1 MELAGVPGHPLMEK
15 CSLISVPC
23 CSPGRAII
31 PLSGHFKEPF
41 RDKSTLVSIFKLRAV
56 EFGRERGFSLGRHR
70 HRSSW
75 GDNCTECLH
84 FDIIFILLRMEQWS
98 KLEGT
103 WKTESG
109 LLLLLNTTAMHLE
122 FFNLC

>member
-23 CSPGRAII
+23 CSSGRAVI

-56 EFGRERGFSLGRHR
+56 EFGKERGFSLGRHR
-70 HRSSW
+70 HMLLFCVSNAKKPSPR
-75 GDNCTECLH
+75 LKPV
-84 FDIIFILLRMEQWS
+84 FFIIRRLTFERYP
-98 KLEGT
+98 
-103 WKTESG
+103 
-109 LLLLLNTTAMHLE
+109 
-122 FFNLC
+122 